1 MSTDQYKWNWTFEQG
16 CMGSNPILTTLLN
29 SYVTW
34 DQFLICSVLIS
45 KMGIK
50 EYLLCRLFYKL
61 NLSTYRKD
69 LRVVLDIN

>member
-1 MSTDQYKWNWTFEQG
+1 MSTDQYKWNWTFEPG

-34 DQFLICSVLIS
+34 DQLLICSVLIS